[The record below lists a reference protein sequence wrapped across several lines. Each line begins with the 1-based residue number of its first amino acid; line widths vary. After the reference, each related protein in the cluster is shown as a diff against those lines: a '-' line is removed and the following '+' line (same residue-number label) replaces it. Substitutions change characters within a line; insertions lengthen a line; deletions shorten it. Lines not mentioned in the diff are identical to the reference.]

1 MQLFYC
7 PDIIP
12 DQIYTL
18 GKEES
23 QHLIKVLRQ
32 KEGDKVHLTDGL
44 GNLFEA
50 EILEANPK
58 SCILKVIST
67 QEEYNKRDYY
77 LHVAI
82 APTKNIARIEWFLEK
97 ATEMGI
103 DEITPIICQHSER
116 ENIKHER
123 LEKIIISAMK
133 QSLKAY
139 MPKLNETTPLLQLI
153 KNSTET
159 HKLIGYCVGENRN
172 QIKDIYKP
180 KESVLIVI
188 GPEGDFS
195 EKEVQE
201 ALKNNFQTITLG
213 KERLRTETAGLY
225 VVNIIHSLNQWENQS
240 Y

>member
-7 PDIIP
+7 PDINP

-23 QHLIKVLRQ
+23 QHCVKVLRL
-32 KEGDKVHLTDGL
+32 KENDTLYLTDGQ
-44 GNLFEA
+44 GNLYKA
-50 EILEANPK
+50 EIVEAMPR
-58 SCILKVIST
+58 SCSVKIIET
-67 QEEYNKRDYY
+67 QAEYGKRDYY

-103 DEITPIICQHSER
+103 DEITPIICDHSER
-116 ENIKHER
+116 EIVKNER
-123 LEKIIISAMK
+123 LEKIIVSAMK

-139 MPKLNETTPLLQLI
+139 LPKLNEAIPIKQLI
-153 KNSTET
+153 QNAKEEN
-159 HKLIGYCVGENRN
+159 KLICYCQDDDRKKI
-172 QIKDIYKP
+172 QDIYKP
-180 KESVLIVI
+180 KESVLIII

-195 EKEVQE
+195 EKEVKE
-201 ALKNNFQTITLG
+201 ALNNNFQKITLG

-225 VVNIIHSLNQWENQS
+225 AVQSIHFLNQ
-240 Y
+240 

>member
-7 PDIIP
+7 PDINP
-12 DQIYTL
+12 NQIYTL

-23 QHLIKVLRQ
+23 QHCVKVLRL
-32 KEGDKVHLTDGL
+32 KENDTLYLTDGQ
-44 GNLFEA
+44 GNLYKA
-50 EILEANPK
+50 EIVEAQPC
-58 SCILKVIST
+58 SCSVRVIET
-67 QEEYNKRDYY
+67 QEEYGKRDYY

-103 DEITPIICQHSER
+103 DEITPIICDHSER
-116 ENIKHER
+116 EIVKNER
-123 LEKIIISAMK
+123 LEKIIVSAMK

-139 MPKLNETTPLLQLI
+139 LPKLNEAIPI
-153 KNSTET
+153 KQVILNAKEE
-159 HKLIGYCVGENRN
+159 HKLICYCQDDDRKKI
-172 QIKDIYKP
+172 QDIYKP
-180 KESVLIVI
+180 KESVLIII

-201 ALKNNFQTITLG
+201 ALNNNFQKITLG

-225 VVNIIHSLNQWENQS
+225 AVQSIHFLNQ
-240 Y
+240 

>member
-7 PDIIP
+7 PDINP
-12 DQIYTL
+12 NQIFTL

-32 KEGDKVHLTDGL
+32 KEGDKVHLTDGK

-50 EILEANPK
+50 DILEANPRA
-58 SCILKVIST
+58 CIVKIVNT
-67 QEEYNKRDYY
+67 KEEYNKRDYY
-77 LHVAI
+77 LHIAI
-82 APTKNIARIEWFLEK
+82 APTKNISRIEWFLEK
-97 ATEMGI
+97 ATEIGI

-116 ENIKHER
+116 DVLKHER

-139 MPKLNETTPLLQLI
+139 MPKLNSPTPLLQVI
-153 KNSTET
+153 NNSTEKN
-159 HKLIGYCVGENRN
+159 KLIGYCIGDNRN

-195 EKEVQE
+195 EKEVEE
-201 ALKNNFQTITLG
+201 AIKNNFQTITLG
-213 KERLRTETAGLY
+213 KERLRTETAGIY
-225 VVNIIHSLNQWENQS
+225 VVNIIHSLNQ
-240 Y
+240 

>member
-7 PDIIP
+7 PDINP
-12 DQIYTL
+12 NQIYTL

-23 QHLIKVLRQ
+23 QHCVKVLRL
-32 KEGDKVHLTDGL
+32 KENDTLYVTDGQ
-44 GNLFEA
+44 GNLYKA
-50 EILEANPK
+50 EIVEAMPR
-58 SCILKVIST
+58 SCSVRIIET
-67 QEEYNKRDYY
+67 QAEYGKRDYY

-103 DEITPIICQHSER
+103 DEITPIICDNSER
-116 ENIKHER
+116 EIVKNER
-123 LEKIIISAMK
+123 LKKIIVSAMK

-139 MPKLNETTPLLQLI
+139 LPKLNEAIPIKQLI
-153 KNSTET
+153 QNAKKEK
-159 HKLIGYCVGENRN
+159 KLICYCQDDDRKKI
-172 QIKDIYKP
+172 QDIYKP
-180 KESVLIVI
+180 KESVLIII

-201 ALKNNFQTITLG
+201 AINNKFQKITLG

-225 VVNIIHSLNQWENQS
+225 AVQSIHFLNQ
-240 Y
+240 